1 MATATATTTT
11 TTTARQAG
19 ARIMLYEQHVATPP
33 GPDTEFPLRCRVT
46 GSGVLE
52 CLNNESRGELP
63 PPAFAMAAYRR
74 PQVPPQVPF
83 DTPLNRI
90 LSRGAVGPWMLV
102 GAAIAAARHSGAER
116 RPHLRGRRRDEDGG
130 DGGGEDDDKARRDR
144 TMRVYA
150 QSVDAARDRYNY
162 RVVDGN
168 NVPLEIGENVRWLD
182 DGDALYVPGY
192 GHYRLQLYG
201 RFT

>member
-1 MATATATTTT
+1 MATTPTPAAPVR
-11 TTTARQAG
+11 RQAGG

-63 PPAFAMAAYRR
+63 PAFAPAYRR
-74 PQVPPQVPF
+74 PPQVPPQVPF

-102 GAAIAAARHSGAER
+102 GAAIATAARSGAAASER
-116 RPHLRGRRRDEDGG
+116 RLRGRRRDEN
-130 DGGGEDDDKARRDR
+130 DGGGDDNDKERRDR

-162 RVVDGN
+162 RVVDSN